1 MDDVVDL
8 VVRKHDGAMKGEH
21 GTGRN
26 QAPFVETEWGPEA
39 KQVMTQLKDLV
50 DPGHLLNPGVILNP
64 DPHCHL
70 ANLKPMPPVE
80 EEVDKCIE
88 CGLCESRCPS
98 RELTLTPRQ
107 RIVLRREIARL
118 EATGADPGTLGELR
132 RDFQYLAM
140 DTCAAD
146 GLCATACPVDI
157 DTGTLVKRLRRQS
170 HSPLA
175 HRLAASL
182 QRHFTSVEPALR
194 LGLRSGHLIQRWF
207 GAGAMV
213 GVTRLIRA
221 VARQATPLWSAEMPR
236 AARRLPR
243 TTADGAQAIYFP
255 ACISRVM
262 GALPGEPAAPSLPE
276 VLVSLAARAGMPLH
290 IPEDAAG
297 VCCGVPFSSKGYAE
311 AHRAAV
317 NQAIER
323 FWHWSLEGQLP
334 VVMDTS
340 PCAQGLKGARPYL
353 SAENQVRFD
362 RLRILDPVEFAHDC
376 LLPKLTVLRR
386 TGSVAL
392 HPVCSLTRMG
402 LTAKLEAIAAACA
415 DTVLIPRDAGC
426 CGFAGDRGF
435 LFPELTASATRR
447 EAEEVMTG
455 QCDGHY
461 SSSRTCEIGVTRA
474 TGHLYRS
481 FLFLLE
487 KATR

>member
-1 MDDVVDL
+1 
-8 VVRKHDGAMKGEH
+8 
-21 GTGRN
+21 
-26 QAPFVETEWGPEA
+26 
-39 KQVMTQLKDLV
+39 
-50 DPGHLLNPGVILNP
+50 
-64 DPHCHL
+64 
-70 ANLKPMPPVE
+70 
-80 EEVDKCIE
+80 
-88 CGLCESRCPS
+88 
-98 RELTLTPRQ
+98 
-107 RIVLRREIARL
+107 
-118 EATGADPGTLGELR
+118 
-132 RDFQYLAM
+132 
-140 DTCAAD
+140 
-146 GLCATACPVDI
+146 
-157 DTGTLVKRLRRQS
+157 
-170 HSPLA
+170 
-175 HRLAASL
+175 
-182 QRHFTSVEPALR
+182 
-194 LGLRSGHLIQRWF
+194 
-207 GAGAMV
+207 
-213 GVTRLIRA
+213 
-221 VARQATPLWSAEMPR
+221 
-236 AARRLPR
+236 
-243 TTADGAQAIYFP
+243 
-255 ACISRVM
+255 
-262 GALPGEPAAPSLPE
+262 
-276 VLVSLAARAGMPLH
+276 MPLH